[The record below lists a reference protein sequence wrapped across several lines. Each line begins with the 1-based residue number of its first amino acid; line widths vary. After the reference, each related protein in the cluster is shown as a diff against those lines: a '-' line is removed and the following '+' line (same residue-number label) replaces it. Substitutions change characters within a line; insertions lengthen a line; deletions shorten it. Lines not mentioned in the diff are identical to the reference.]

1 MQELFFTIL
10 AIWILFRILN
20 NSSERKIVNVFY
32 QKSKPEEQR
41 AEGETKIVYAQNEK
55 KKQKSS
61 SEDDYVDF
69 EEIK

>member
-32 QKSKPEEQR
+32 QREKPKNEPS
-41 AEGETKIVYAQNEK
+41 EGDVKIVYPQKEK
-55 KKQKSS
+55 KKQNRSS
-61 SEDDYVDF
+61 QDDYVDF